1 MSFNQ
6 TVGISTECDQDGQIV
21 VVTVRLFSMAR
32 LDQSD
37 CSPRLLIVITEMLFI
52 YVREYSMRELADT
65 PPCDEQ

>member
-1 MSFNQ
+1 
-6 TVGISTECDQDGQIV
+6 
-21 VVTVRLFSMAR
+21 MAR